1 MGPGASS
8 AGGIFVPIAPIGGRD
23 EWIVCAAAGYKGIV
37 IQVRRWNKRYE
48 RGSPTYV
55 LFAVHIGS
63 WLICDIFYVPPVCM
77 LDIYSPANNNK
88 AINKKTQI
96 KCKINYFRLFEISLD
111 IINFKWTSEHYLEDC
126 LKNL

>member
-88 AINKKTQI
+88 AINKKNTNQMQI
-96 KCKINYFRLFEISLD
+96 ISMTVW
-111 IINFKWTSEHYLEDC
+111 NFLRHNQLQMDKWTLSGGLS
-126 LKNL
+126 